1 MSASLSD
8 AAAGPSP
15 AGRSSAGRSSAE
27 PPDPVDL
34 VDLGPIYRDARP
46 RLIRLAVLLVDDL
59 ATAEDI
65 VQDVFVRLHR
75 RGDAPIESIDGYLTT
90 AVLNTAR
97 STLRRRRVAAGGL
110 LRLGARQDI
119 DATGVDQADLT
130 AEQARMWTA
139 ITELPT
145 RQRQVVVCRYYL
157 DLSERDTART
167 LGVSAGTV
175 KTSASR
181 AMKTLAQRLGAS
193 DE

>member
-15 AGRSSAGRSSAE
+15 AE
-27 PPDPVDL
+27 PPDP

-59 ATAEDI
+59 ATAEDV

-75 RGDAPIESIDGYLTT
+75 RGNAAIESIDGYLTT

-110 LRLGARQDI
+110 LRLGTRAGI
-119 DATGVDQADLT
+119 DAVGIDQADLT
-130 AEQARMWTA
+130 AEQARMWAA

-167 LGVSAGTV
+167 LGISTGTV

-181 AMKTLAQRLGAS
+181 AMKALAQHLGAT

>member
-1 MSASLSD
+1 
-8 AAAGPSP
+8 
-15 AGRSSAGRSSAE
+15 
-27 PPDPVDL
+27 
-34 VDLGPIYRDARP
+34 
-46 RLIRLAVLLVDDL
+46 
-59 ATAEDI
+59 
-65 VQDVFVRLHR
+65 
-75 RGDAPIESIDGYLTT
+75 
-90 AVLNTAR
+90 
-97 STLRRRRVAAGGL
+97 
-110 LRLGARQDI
+110 
-119 DATGVDQADLT
+119 
-130 AEQARMWTA
+130 MWTA

>member
-1 MSASLSD
+1 MSATLPD
-8 AAAGPSP
+8 ADAPGP
-15 AGRSSAGRSSAE
+15 A
-27 PPDPVDL
+27 D
-34 VDLGPIYRDARP
+34 VDLGPVYRDARP

-75 RGDAPIESIDGYLTT
+75 RGDAPIESLDAYLTT

-97 STLRRRRVAAGGL
+97 SALRRRRVAAGGL
-110 LRLGARQDI
+110 LRLGSRPSAE
-119 DATGVDQADLT
+119 DADHADLS
-130 AEQARMWTA
+130 AEQARVWAA
-139 ITELPT
+139 ITRLPS

-167 LGVSAGTV
+167 LGVSTGTV
-175 KTSASR
+175 KTSTSR
-181 AMKTLAQRLGAS
+181 AMKALAHELGDT